1 MQYTRIA
8 VPAIVASTL
17 GQRRRTRPRRK
28 WGYEKR
34 KRSNRLTMLRVSRNP
49 LTTKNS
55 VTPRNPPGS
64 SEGRVW

>member
-8 VPAIVASTL
+8 VPAMVASTL
-17 GQRRRTRPRRK
+17 GQRRTRPRRK

-34 KRSNRLTMLRVSRNP
+34 RRSNRLTMLRVSRNP